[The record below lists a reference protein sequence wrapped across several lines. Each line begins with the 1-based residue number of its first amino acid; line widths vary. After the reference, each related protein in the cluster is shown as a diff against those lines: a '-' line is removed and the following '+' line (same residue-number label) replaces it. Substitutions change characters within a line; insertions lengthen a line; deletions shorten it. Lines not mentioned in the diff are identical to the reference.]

1 MKLRLQCL
9 TRHHGSLLLWNFHA
23 HLLFCDWKMNSVCL
37 QFSCSVVA
45 NSLQPHGRQH
55 ARLPCPSPVYVLSV
69 YKEIVN
75 IQKHLWVEGRNGHVP
90 GLPTGAPWVWCLPQK
105 PAISG
110 LTQPSL
116 ASGHSGSFLQAFPP
130 TPLILPSQ
138 NRVVLLI
145 TIHCPL
151 QSASPRMSVH
161 QNVSKHHRKRFHHQ
175 VTSEEVVYG
184 EAEHDGAPPW
194 RFTKILGL

>member
-1 MKLRLQCL
+1 MVTFL
-9 TRHHGSLLLWNFHA
+9 G
-23 HLLFCDWKMNSVCL
+23 
-37 QFSCSVVA
+37 
-45 NSLQPHGRQH
+45 
-55 ARLPCPSPVYVLSV
+55 CP
-69 YKEIVN
+69 
-75 IQKHLWVEGRNGHVP
+75 W
-90 GLPTGAPWVWCLPQK
+90 GLPGSGASPRSLP
-105 PAISG
+105 SLG

-161 QNVSKHHRKRFHHQ
+161 QNVNKHHRKRFHHQ
-175 VTSEEVVYG
+175 ATLEEVVYG
-184 EAEHDGAPPW
+184 EAEHGGAPLGDSR
-194 RFTKILGL
+194 RFWAFKALRSAAAKITKSQKLCFFICVPSSAAL